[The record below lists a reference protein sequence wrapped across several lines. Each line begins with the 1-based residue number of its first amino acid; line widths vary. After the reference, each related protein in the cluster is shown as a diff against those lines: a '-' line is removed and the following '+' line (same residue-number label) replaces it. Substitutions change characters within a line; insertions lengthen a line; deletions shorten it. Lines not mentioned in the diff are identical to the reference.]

1 VSPPS
6 VSVSA
11 PVVQV
16 SVNVD
21 GSAVTAAVES
31 RIVKEAR
38 VVTGTNMHDGAESYR
53 SPDQGGI
60 RHQ

>member
-1 VSPPS
+1 
-6 VSVSA
+6 
-11 PVVQV
+11 VVQV